1 MKVCSFQY
9 NSISTY
15 CSRDLVS
22 VVKPKWLLCSIK
34 VLLSSCEVARVH
46 YEEVKQMASDIHS
59 PPNRFIFHFKPGH
72 QSWVPPNGQRN
83 TTVRRW
89 RGDRGREGGRED
101 GREEGETE
109 VMRGGRRKREKE
121 THNIV
126 VIYVKY
132 CVLWFVCV
140 VTVYVQVQSCLK
152 TLCKMGLSLYI
163 SCWLKSS
170 INCCGGYECTWTGR

>member
-89 RGDRGREGGRED
+89 RGDRGREERQKWCEEED
-101 GREEGETE
+101 GKE
-109 VMRGGRRKREKE
+109 RRRH
-121 THNIV
+121 TTSPLPTLNTAYCGL
-126 VIYVKY
+126 YV
-132 CVLWFVCV
+132 LSL
-140 VTVYVQVQSCLK
+140 YVQVQSCLK

-170 INCCGGYECTWTGR
+170 INCCGGYECTWTGH